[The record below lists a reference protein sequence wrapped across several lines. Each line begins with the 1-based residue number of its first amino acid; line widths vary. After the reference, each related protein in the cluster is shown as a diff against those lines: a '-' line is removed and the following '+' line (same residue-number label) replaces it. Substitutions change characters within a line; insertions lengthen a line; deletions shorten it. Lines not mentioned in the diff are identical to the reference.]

1 MNAITSPVSP
11 AAAVPALDALLRLP
25 PYQAYSY
32 SYPHKTAY
40 RTLDMPRSLRDAW
53 RDEDRRALF
62 LYLHIPFCS
71 HRCGFC
77 NLFAL
82 ARPAEGTVARYLDQL
97 AVQFATTQEALGE
110 HAFARF
116 ALGGGTPSYLDH
128 SQLQRV
134 FAMLHA
140 GGVDLRDIPA
150 GMEVSPETVDNDKM
164 ALCREAGI
172 DRISMGI
179 QSFSDAEVRA
189 LVRPQQREVVER
201 AIDAIRRQGFPTL
214 NLDLIYGIEGQTVAS
229 FVASIDSALA
239 FAPEELYLYPLYV
252 RPLTG
257 LGRIAEGAGEDS
269 RAGRRRIALQPEPV
283 DDRLSMY
290 RAGRDRLL
298 AAGYTQVS
306 MRMFRAPHAPATDIG
321 PAYCCQDDGMVGI
334 GCGARSYTRGLHY
347 ASEYGVSRRGVVDV
361 LDHYLSLSREAF
373 ARVDHG
379 IVLDGDEQRRRFAIQ
394 SLLVKPGLSLSAWR
408 ARFGSEAFDDLPQL
422 RDLEPAGL
430 ARLDGDLLA
439 LSDEGFARADT
450 LGPWLISP
458 AVAARMAEYTL
469 R

>member
-1 MNAITSPVSP
+1 MNAITSPAPP
-11 AAAVPALDALLRLP
+11 AAAPALDALLRLP

-40 RTLDMPRSLRDAW
+40 RTLDVPRSLRDAW

-71 HRCGFC
+71 YRCGFC

-82 ARPAEGTVARYLDQL
+82 ARPAEDTVSRYLDQL
-97 AVQFATTQEALGE
+97 EAQFATTLDALGD

-116 ALGGGTPSYLDH
+116 ALGGGTPSYLDVP
-128 SQLQRV
+128 QLQRV
-134 FAMLHA
+134 FAMLRA

-150 GMEVSPETVDNDKM
+150 GMEVSPETVDIDKM

-179 QSFSDAEVRA
+179 QSFSEAEVRA

-201 AIDAIRRQGFPTL
+201 AIEAIRAQRFPTL

-229 FVASIDSALA
+229 FVASIDSALE

-257 LGRIAEGAGEDS
+257 LGRISQSDGK
-269 RAGRRRIALQPEPV
+269 RRIALQSEPV
-283 DDRLSMY
+283 DDRLAMY

-306 MRMFRAPHAPATDIG
+306 MRMFRAPHAPAADAG

-347 ASEYGVSRRGVVDV
+347 ASEYGVSRRGVVDI
-361 LDHYLSLSREAF
+361 LDHYLSLSREDF

-379 IVLDGDEQRRRFAIQ
+379 ILLDGDEQRRRHAMQ

-408 ARFGSEAFDDLPQL
+408 TRFGSEALDDLPQL
-422 RDLEPAGL
+422 RDLVPARL
-430 ARLDGDLLA
+430 ARLDDDLLA
-439 LSDEGFARADT
+439 LTDEGFARADT
-450 LGPWLISP
+450 LGPWLVSP

>member
-1 MNAITSPVSP
+1 M
-11 AAAVPALDALLRLP
+11 P

-71 HRCGFC
+71 YRCGFC

-82 ARPAEGTVARYLDQL
+82 ARPAEDTVARYLDQL
-97 AVQFATTQEALGE
+97 EAQFATTQDALGE

-116 ALGGGTPSYLDH
+116 ALGGGTPSYLDL

-134 FAMLHA
+134 FAMLRA
-140 GGVDLRDIPA
+140 GGVNLRDIPA
-150 GMEVSPETVDNDKM
+150 GMEVSPETVDAEKM

-179 QSFSDAEVRA
+179 QSFSEAEVRA

-201 AIDAIRRQGFPTL
+201 AIDAIRAQRFPTL

-257 LGRIAEGAGEDS
+257 LGRISQSDGK
-269 RAGRRRIALQPEPV
+269 RRFALQPEPV

-347 ASEYGVSRRGVVDV
+347 ASEYGVSRRGVVDI

-408 ARFGSEAFDDLPQL
+408 ARFGSEVFDDLPQL

-430 ARLDGDLLA
+430 AHLDGDLLV
-439 LSDEGFARADT
+439 LNDEGFARADT